1 MLYFYPRKLFE
12 HFRIGYFL
20 PLNFSGVCKT
30 NQKSCFKE
38 RETKRLQRLS
48 HVMQKFSKKLK
59 TVARTRLHFCAVLIA
74 LQALVITT
82 FFGHILYKGRPS
94 LSFSAGEADS
104 PSQLFCRRRKWSH
117 RKTDKKLD
125 TPCKFTIA
133 TEKERNQTPPLNHNF
148 YFTQFHI
155 VNISAQNCWYHSLPM
170 IYTWHLLQVCT

>member
-94 LSFSAGEADS
+94 LCHFLLGKQIVLPSSFAGGGNGHTEKLTKNLTLPVNS
-104 PSQLFCRRRKWSH
+104 LLQQRRKEIRH
-117 RKTDKKLD
+117 HHLT
-125 TPCKFTIA
+125 TIFI
-133 TEKERNQTPPLNHNF
+133 LLS
-148 YFTQFHI
+148 FTQ
-155 VNISAQNCWYHSLPM
+155 
-170 IYTWHLLQVCT
+170 